1 MLPVCYTMV
10 LIIFVLPFIGEG
22 PVFAQVITEFYQ
34 KSCQNNWWTNII
46 LISNYY
52 PWNVEDMCGS
62 HFSLI
67 ANEFQLVVILIPLF
81 GYIYKNYFRMTL
93 TSAFI
98 LIGVG
103 GSIAPVLY
111 FTAVKN
117 PPVDAYAG
125 FLNGSFSDMLTKIYY
140 RLPPFLIGI
149 AVAIFNFEYKHV
161 NKLNDG
167 SKPFHKDYI
176 DKVSQKKY
184 SFKAVTYIIGF
195 SACSSMILLL
205 WWNSQCLS
213 SESQFAYI
221 LTTTEV

>member
-22 PVFAQVITEFYQ
+22 PLYASIIRDFYQ
-34 KSCQNNWWTNII
+34 NSCETYWWTNLI

-52 PWNVEDMCGS
+52 PWNVEEMCGS

-81 GYIYKNYFRMTL
+81 GYIYKNYYRLTL
-93 TSAFI
+93 ISAFCF
-98 LIGVG
+98 IGIC
-103 GSIAPVLY
+103 GSIIPVLN
-111 FTAVKN
+111 FTTKS

-125 FLNGSFSDMLTKIYY
+125 FLNGSYNDMLTKIYY

-161 NKLNDG
+161 NKLNNG

-176 DKVSQKKY
+176 DRWSKNKY
-184 SFKAVTYIIGF
+184 TFKAITYCVGFVSSAAAIIF
-195 SACSSMILLL
+195 L
-205 WWNSQCLS
+205 WVNAQCLS
-213 SESQFAYI
+213 SES
-221 LTTTEV
+221 